1 VSDKGATSWPEN
13 TVNVLI
19 VDDSKTARLMLARV
33 LGERFGVTI
42 TEASNGREALDA
54 LARTSF
60 EFVMMDVGMPVM
72 NGLETLR
79 AIRSSPQLATMPVL
93 MLTAEKSEDVV
104 REIIQL
110 GISAYLSKPLNREA
124 ITERVTHF
132 LAQPRRSGA
141 ATAASSATCPATHP
155 DVSLQL
161 TTAAEQLFGLMLAMH
176 LDRHAVPDIA
186 PADQMRAHV
195 EIMADAQR
203 PLDMTFACAADTARN
218 LAAALTDSN
227 PAAQSESTM
236 LAGLREV
243 ANIIAGRV
251 RNSLKDRHQT
261 VHCTLPDARRVAN
274 ATDWPLGNGHRSDAF
289 FRVREADLSFY
300 LTLGCRDAH

>member
-1 VSDKGATSWPEN
+1 
-13 TVNVLI
+13 VNVLI

-33 LGERFGVTI
+33 LEERFNLTI
-42 TEASNGREALDA
+42 SEASNGREALDL
-54 LARTSF
+54 LAHGTF

-79 AIRSSPQLATMPVL
+79 AIRSSPRLTTLPVL

-110 GISAYLSKPLNREA
+110 GISAYLSKPLNRDA
-124 ITERVTHF
+124 ISERVSHF
-132 LAQPRRSGA
+132 LAQPRRQHG
-141 ATAASSATCPATHP
+141 ATADCPAVHP
-155 DVSLQL
+155 DVNLQL
-161 TTAAEQLFGLMLAMH
+161 TTAAEQLFGLMLSMH
-176 LDRHAVPDIA
+176 LERHAVPDAA
-186 PADQMRAHV
+186 PSDQMLAHV
-195 EIMADAQR
+195 EIMADAQQ

-218 LAAALTDSN
+218 LAAALTDTL

-251 RNSLKDRHQT
+251 RNSLKDRHQS
-261 VHCTLPDARRVAN
+261 VQCTLPDARRVAN
-274 ATDWPLGNGHRSDAF
+274 ATEWPLRHPSHRSDCF
-289 FRVREADLSFY
+289 FRVRNHDLSFY
-300 LTLGCRDAH
+300 LALGCREAR